1 MRAVCHH
8 CSGLSLSH
16 HSGVSLGV
24 ALYMF
29 AEEAGP
35 GGGEAE
41 ADLKSGGTG
50 EEGAQARVC
59 DREPSAGSPGQ
70 PPEREGL
77 GARSRWL
84 GGPAGRN
91 GGGVP

>member
-1 MRAVCHH
+1 M
-8 CSGLSLSH
+8 SLSH

-29 AEEAGP
+29 AEEA
-35 GGGEAE
+35 GGEAE